1 MFYFK
6 HRDFI
11 VFFSYSVTHTISSR
25 YKKQVNDFVDIKY
38 AHYRILPCI
47 SYPFTLNTLKS
58 CKSIRYV
65 FVVNNK
71 FTLNTPKNDVFL
83 PSNPQPIG
91 FRGNLLVKLYANAL
105 IINHLHQL
113 K

>member
-83 PSNPQPIG
+83 QKNI
-91 FRGNLLVKLYANAL
+91 R
-105 IINHLHQL
+105 
-113 K
+113 